1 MICFNLFPFYKRERT
16 ETLLFWLHVSTWII
30 PDWKE
35 AQYLPGNFNTRP
47 AQSLNIWTA
56 VSGGLW
62 RGTERLKKKKSFFSF
77 LWPCYITHG
86 ILIPQ
91 PETKS
96 LWKYG
101 ILTTG
106 PLQKSPRALSSDP
119 WVWIQAQSFTITGCQ
134 GKSQCSDL
142 LRGHHCIP
150 LIEYSVRSKWKTLT
164 EQPGCGLVERTQ
176 APGKWC
182 ILASLWLA
190 YYYLLQDDYWLS
202 ALSSSHSL
210 NTC

>member
-1 MICFNLFPFYKRERT
+1 MDHSRLKGSTVPPWELQHEASSKLEHLDSCVRRPVTWYRE
-16 ETLLFWLHVSTWII
+16 V
-30 PDWKE
+30 
-35 AQYLPGNFNTRP
+35 
-47 AQSLNIWTA
+47 
-56 VSGGLW
+56 
-62 RGTERLKKKKSFFSF
+62 KKKKSFFSF

-142 LRGHHCIP
+142 LRGHHCVP